1 MDASKVC
8 IALVLR
14 ERKVNMAKDR
24 VNDMGF
30 NVLDEGTKTIRVQ
43 DIEYMSEKSIQGE
56 TKGSVISTCEL
67 EALGTGNSMEQVNEF
82 MGDCII
88 FIEGVIFQKEK
99 KIGEVK
105 HSSV

>member
-14 ERKVNMAKDR
+14 EKKINMAKDR
-24 VNDMGF
+24 VNNTGF
-30 NVLDEGTKTIRVQ
+30 NVLDKGTKTIRVQ
-43 DIEYMSEKSIQGE
+43 DIEYMNEKSIQGE
-56 TKGSVISTCEL
+56 IKGSVIFTCEL

-88 FIEGVIFQKEK
+88 FIEGVVFQEEK
-99 KIGEVK
+99 KVGGVK
-105 HSSV
+105 HSTV